1 MRRPESQLVGSV
13 AFFPERYGECVI
25 SLALDKV
32 QGKEIPPA
40 TFIKHRL
47 ITSDN
52 VDKYYP
58 NDGLISSGDGDSLLF
73 SQH

>member
-1 MRRPESQLVGSV
+1 MRRAGSRLIGSV
-13 AFFPERYGECVI
+13 GFFPEKYGESII

-40 TFIKHRL
+40 TFIKHHL
-47 ITSDN
+47 ITTEN
-52 VDKYYP
+52 VDAFYP
-58 NDGLISSGDGDSLLF
+58 NDQLIMSADSDSLLF